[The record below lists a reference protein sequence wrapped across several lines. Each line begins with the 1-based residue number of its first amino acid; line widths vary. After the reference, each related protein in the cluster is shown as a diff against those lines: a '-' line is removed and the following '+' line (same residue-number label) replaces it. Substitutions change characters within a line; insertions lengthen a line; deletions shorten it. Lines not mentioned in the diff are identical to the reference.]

1 MEEFNVFLYSD
12 MSDQVSTRQKR
23 LATVLRHTS
32 GTIRVSDAMEA
43 LNLDSSHAAKLLAG
57 WHNQGVLRRVARG
70 LYVPVQPTALGKT
83 QVLED
88 PWILVPELY
97 SPGYVGG
104 WSALEHWELTEQ
116 LFRSVCVLTSKRT
129 NYGNTEHQGVSFFV
143 KHVPENLILG
153 TKTIW
158 RDQIKISV
166 SDPYKTILDIIDDP
180 YLGAGL
186 QHTVDCLKE
195 FKQLYGKQSNL
206 DKLLTY
212 AKQIGNGALFKKLG
226 FLAETLNF
234 DQSFVDE
241 CAKNLTTGYAQ
252 LDKNAKNKNLVTK
265 WRLWIPKEYK
275 F

>member
-1 MEEFNVFLYSD
+1 

-23 LATVLRHTS
+23 LATVLRHS
-32 GTIRVSDAMEA
+32 PGTIRVDDAMKA
-43 LNLDSSHAAKLLAG
+43 LKLDRSHAAKLLAG

-88 PWILVPELY
+88 PWILAPELY

-116 LFRSVCVLTSKRT
+116 LFLSVCVLTSKRT
-129 NYGNTEHQGVSFFV
+129 TFGNTKHQGVNFFV
-143 KHVPENLILG
+143 KHVPDNQIFG

-158 RDQIKISV
+158 RDQIRIRV
-166 SDPYKTILDIIDDP
+166 SDPYKTILDIINDP

-186 QHTVDCLKE
+186 QHTGDCLKE
-195 FKQLYGKQSNL
+195 FKQLYGKQSDL
-206 DKLLTY
+206 DKLMAY
-212 AKQIGNGALFKKLG
+212 AKQFDNGALFKKLG
-226 FLAETLNF
+226 FLAEALEFEQTF
-234 DQSFVDE
+234 IDE
-241 CAKNLTTGYAQ
+241 CVKNLTTGYTQ
-252 LDKNAKNKNLVTK
+252 LDKTATDKRLVTK
-265 WRLWIPKEYK
+265 WRLWIPKGYK

>member
-1 MEEFNVFLYSD
+1 
-12 MSDQVSTRQKR
+12 MSDRVSTRQKR
-23 LATVLRHTS
+23 LATILRYSS
-32 GTIRVSDAMEA
+32 GTIRVDDAMDA
-43 LNLDSSHAAKLLAG
+43 LNLGRAHAAKLLAG
-57 WHNQGVLRRVARG
+57 WNRQGVLRRVARG

-116 LFRSVCVLTSKRT
+116 LFRSVCVLTSKRS
-129 NYGNTEHQGVSFFV
+129 NYGTAEYQGVNFFV
-143 KHVPENLILG
+143 KHIPEDQVFG

-158 RDQIKISV
+158 RDQIKISI
-166 SDPYKTILDIIDDP
+166 SDPCKTILDIIDDP
-180 YLGAGL
+180 YLGSGL

-195 FKQLYGKQSNL
+195 FKQLYGKQSDL

-226 FLAETLNF
+226 FLAEALGF
-234 DQSFVDE
+234 EQFLIDE
-241 CAKNLTTGYAQ
+241 CANNLTTGYAQ
-252 LDKNAKNKNLVTK
+252 LDKTATDKSLVTK
-265 WRLWIPKEYK
+265 WRLWIPKGYK

>member
-1 MEEFNVFLYSD
+1 MGH
-12 MSDQVSTRQKR
+12 QVSIRQKR
-23 LATVLRHTS
+23 LATVLRRSS
-32 GTIRVSDAMEA
+32 GTIRIDDVMDA
-43 LNLDSSHAAKLLAG
+43 LSLDRAHAAKLLAG

-88 PWILVPELY
+88 PRILVPELY

-129 NYGNTEHQGVSFFV
+129 AFGNTQHQGVNFFV
-143 KHVPENLILG
+143 KHIPEDQIFG

-158 RDQIKISV
+158 REQNKISV
-166 SDPYKTILDIIDDP
+166 SDQYKTILDIVDDP

-186 QHTVDCLKE
+186 QHTVDCLRE
-195 FKQLYGKQSNL
+195 FKQLFGKQSDL
-206 DKLLTY
+206 DKLLVY

-226 FLAETLNF
+226 FLAEALGF
-234 DQSFVDE
+234 EQAFIDE
-241 CAKNLTTGYAQ
+241 CANNLTKGYTQ
-252 LDKNAKNKNLVTK
+252 LDKTAIDKNLVTK
-265 WRLWIPKEYK
+265 WRLWVPKGYK

>member
-1 MEEFNVFLYSD
+1 
-12 MSDQVSTRQKR
+12 MSDQVSTRRKR
-23 LATVLRHTS
+23 LAAVLQHGS
-32 GTIRVSDAMEA
+32 GTIRVDDAMKA
-43 LNLDSSHAAKLLAG
+43 LGLDRAHAAKLLAG

-116 LFRSVCVLTSKRT
+116 LFRSVCVLTSKRAAF
-129 NYGNTEHQGVSFFV
+129 GNTEHQGVNFFV
-143 KHVPENLILG
+143 KHIPNSQVFG

-158 RDQIKISV
+158 HDQTKISI

-195 FKQLYGKQSNL
+195 FKQFYSRQSDL
-206 DKLLTY
+206 EKLMVY
-212 AKQIGNGALFKKLG
+212 AKKIGNGALFKKLG
-226 FLAETLNF
+226 FLTEVIGF
-234 DQSFVDE
+234 EQSFVDE
-241 CAKNLTTGYAQ
+241 CAKSLTTGYTQ
-252 LDKNAKNKNLVTK
+252 LDKMAKDKSLVTR
-265 WRLWIPKEYK
+265 WRLWIPKGYK

>member
-1 MEEFNVFLYSD
+1 MD
-12 MSDQVSTRQKR
+12 T
-23 LATVLRHTS
+23 
-32 GTIRVSDAMEA
+32 
-43 LNLDSSHAAKLLAG
+43 LNLDRSHAAKLLAG
-57 WHNQGVLRRVARG
+57 WHKQGVLRRVARG

-116 LFRSVCVLTSKRT
+116 LFRSVCVLTNKRT
-129 NYGNTEHQGVSFFV
+129 TYGNTELQGVGFFI
-143 KHVPENLILG
+143 KHVPENRLFG

-158 RDQIKISV
+158 RNQIKISI
-166 SDPYKTILDIIDDP
+166 SDPYKTMLDIIDDP

-195 FKQLYGKQSNL
+195 FKQLYSKPNDL
-206 DKLLTY
+206 DTLLTY
-212 AKQIGNGALFKKLG
+212 AKQINKGALFKKLG
-226 FLAETLNF
+226 YLAETLDF
-234 DQSFVDE
+234 EQSFIDE
-241 CAKNLTTGYAQ
+241 CAKNLTMGYAQ
-252 LDKNAKNKNLVTK
+252 LDKKAKDKSLVTK
-265 WRLWIPKEYK
+265 WRLWIPKGYK